1 MREKEIIPV
10 KKKITLGRNPSGF
23 EVQREKK
30 VSRRENKCLC
40 RREKERNETDFVLKL
55 FKENES
61 QWIEDLLRF
70 Y

>member
-1 MREKEIIPV
+1 M
-10 KKKITLGRNPSGF
+10 
-23 EVQREKK
+23 
-30 VSRRENKCLC
+30 SRRENKCLC